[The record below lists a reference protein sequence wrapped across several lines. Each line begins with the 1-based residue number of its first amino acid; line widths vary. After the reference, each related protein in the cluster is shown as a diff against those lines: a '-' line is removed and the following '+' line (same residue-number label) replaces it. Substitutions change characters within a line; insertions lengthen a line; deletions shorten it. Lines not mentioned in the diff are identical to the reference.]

1 MEHCIVDGKRCSKC
15 CEVLTINMGSNGK
28 KWMEYAR
35 RVDFDTFEPEKGQD
49 KKEYQLYWMI
59 KKITKRKAKK
69 INPYLVSVI
78 SNRQQ
83 YFTCKH
89 LISSGCSNYEN
100 RPKICSQYP
109 YYGKTESEFLE
120 SEENKKGG
128 LYTPDCTFY
137 IELK

>member
-1 MEHCIVDGKRCSKC
+1 MK
-15 CEVLTINMGSNGK
+15 
-28 KWMEYAR
+28 YAR
-35 RVDFDTFEPEKGQD
+35 RVDFDTFEPETCHD

-69 INPYLVSVI
+69 INPHLVSIVKN
-78 SNRQQ
+78 SQS

-89 LISSGCSNYEN
+89 LSESGCGNYEN

-109 YYGKTESEFLE
+109 YYGKTPEEFIKTYVTDPGDDYKG
-120 SEENKKGG
+120 KKG
-128 LYTPDCTFY
+128 LYTDDCTFY